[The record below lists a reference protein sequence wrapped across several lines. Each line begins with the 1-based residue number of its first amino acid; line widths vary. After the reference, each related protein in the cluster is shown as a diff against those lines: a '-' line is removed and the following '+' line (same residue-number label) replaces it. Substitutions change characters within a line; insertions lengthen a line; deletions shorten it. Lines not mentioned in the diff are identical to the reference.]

1 VVSLCSTLTIGIVA
15 YPSFLL
21 LRYPSLRR
29 ATARELALYARR
41 HPNPLTPRRPPGP
54 FAPAPDAAF
63 SFQTPHSRL
72 VVLSGLDGSGKTTQL
87 RWMSAALQRRGERH
101 RVVWLRWV
109 MLTSLPLVTYGR
121 LRGFSRRRYNPR
133 SQCTIVQ
140 PLYHRSRVMRSAWP
154 CLFALDV
161 ALAAWW
167 RVLWPWRRGE
177 VVLCDRYV
185 LDVIVDIAAIVQD
198 DSFLQSR
205 LASRLLA
212 LLPPDAC
219 TVVIDVDPEIAF
231 DRKPD
236 VLDLAYLERRRP
248 LYLDLAR
255 HTGATIVDGNADVA
269 SVQRAIASTIGL
281 SPPVPPRAAVPE
293 AAT

>member
-1 VVSLCSTLTIGIVA
+1 
-15 YPSFLL
+15 
-21 LRYPSLRR
+21 
-29 ATARELALYARR
+29 
-41 HPNPLTPRRPPGP
+41 
-54 FAPAPDAAF
+54 
-63 SFQTPHSRL
+63 
-72 VVLSGLDGSGKTTQL
+72 
-87 RWMSAALQRRGERH
+87 MSAALQRRGERH

-133 SQCTIVQ
+133 SQSTIVQ

-167 RVLWPWRRGE
+167 RVLRPWRRGE

-219 TVVIDVDPEIAF
+219 TIVIDVDPEIAF